1 MTFFRSI
8 LVLAAVCLCVAFAYF
23 FGHALAVHS
32 TRPIIYGIGL
42 LVLGAGLIVFMNRRD
57 RDRNPNRLD
66 RQGWV

>member
-8 LVLAAVCLCVAFAYF
+8 LVLAAVCLCVAFSYF

-32 TRPIIYGIGL
+32 TRPIIYGLGL
-42 LVLGAGLIVFMNRRD
+42 LVLGAVLIVFMNRRD
-57 RDRNPNRLD
+57 RERHPNRLD